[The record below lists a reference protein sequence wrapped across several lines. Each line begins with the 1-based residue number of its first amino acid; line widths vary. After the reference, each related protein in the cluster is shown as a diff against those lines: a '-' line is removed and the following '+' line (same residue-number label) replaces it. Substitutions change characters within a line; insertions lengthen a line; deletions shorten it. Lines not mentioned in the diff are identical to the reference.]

1 MAHFAE
7 LDKDNIV
14 ISVHA
19 VANHVIAD
27 SDGNDDEQKGVE
39 YLQGIYG
46 DSTLWKQ
53 TSYNATF
60 RKNYAGTGM
69 KYDEGRDAFLS
80 LAPIY
85 PSWILNETTCRWEAP
100 TPYPDQGV
108 DVELKDLVRYHWEE
122 SSTSWEETIDP

>member
-27 SDGNDDEQKGVE
+27 SDGNDDEQKGIE
-39 YLQGIYG
+39 YLQGIHG

-53 TSYNATF
+53 TSYNGNF
-60 RKNYAGTGM
+60 RKNYAGKGYI
-69 KYDEGRDAFLS
+69 YDQAKDAFI
-80 LAPIY
+80 APQPY
-85 PSWILNETTCRWEAP
+85 SSWNLDEDTCQWKPP
-100 TPYPDQGV
+100 TPYPDDDKV
-108 DVELKDLVRYHWEE
+108 YDWDEDT
-122 SSTSWEETIDP
+122 TSWKVID